1 MSKETVANELRLD
14 GSDHAVW
21 RNQHAAILFFK
32 SKKCFL
38 TDYVSDPARQLI
50 CRQKV
55 FRFRSVASMEI
66 SEISSIVFIKKFKVE
81 LQLQLKPL
89 NDIKLN
95 TDRVV
100 LFENWLKNFD
110 SRKIDIVP

>member
-1 MSKETVANELRLD
+1 MDNETRLV
-14 GSDHAVW
+14 GLDHAIW
-21 RNQHAAILFFK
+21 RNGHAAITFLLSFLTK
-32 SKKCFL
+32 KMSKKRFL
-38 TDYVSDPARQLI
+38 TDDVSDPARQLI

-66 SEISSIVFIKKFKVE
+66 SEISSIVFIKKFTVE
-81 LQLQLKPL
+81 LQLQLKAL

-100 LFENWLKNFD
+100 LFEN
-110 SRKIDIVP
+110 

>member
-1 MSKETVANELRLD
+1 M
-14 GSDHAVW
+14 
-21 RNQHAAILFFK
+21 
-32 SKKCFL
+32 
-38 TDYVSDPARQLI
+38 SDPASQLI

-66 SEISSIVFIKKFKVE
+66 SEISSIVFIKKFKIE
-81 LQLQLKPL
+81 LQQQFNAL

-100 LFENWLKNFD
+100 LFEN
-110 SRKIDIVP
+110 